1 MKNDR
6 ILLAHG
12 GGGLL
17 SNELVE
23 DIFLPIIGN
32 PILNK
37 LNDQGVFEVN
47 STRFAFSTDSYVI
60 NPIFFPGGDIG
71 ELAVYGTVNDVAV
84 GGAKPLYLSLGV
96 IIEEGFSME
105 DLKKIFTSIKK
116 AAGETGVQII
126 TGDTKVVNK
135 GAVDG
140 IFINTAGI
148 GVIEGNL
155 DISADKLK
163 PGNKVI
169 ISGYIGDHGISI
181 MAVREGLI
189 FDNPVQS
196 DSAPL
201 HKMVEYILESNARI
215 NAMRDPTRGGV
226 AASLNEFAGK
236 SGVGIVLD
244 ESKLPIREEVVEACE
259 ILGLD
264 PLYVANEGKLIVV
277 AEEEDAETVL
287 QAIQKDPRGKNASI
301 IGEVTEA
308 NKGRVMLKTR
318 MGTTRVVDMHTGEQ
332 LPRIC

>member
-1 MKNDR
+1 MKEDK

-23 DIFLPIIGN
+23 KTLLPIIGN

-84 GGAKPLYLSLGV
+84 GGAKPLYLSLGI
-96 IIEEGFSME
+96 IIEEGFPME
-105 DLKKIFTSIKK
+105 DFKRILTSIKK
-116 AAGETGVQII
+116 AAQAADVLII

-135 GAVDG
+135 GGVDG

-148 GVIEGNL
+148 GIIEGDT
-155 DISADKLK
+155 DISAENLK

-169 ISGYIGDHGISI
+169 ISGFIGDHGVSI

-189 FDNPVQS
+189 FDNPVQT

-201 HKMVEYILESNARI
+201 HKMVEYILNTKAKV

-226 AASLNEFAGK
+226 AASLVVTTDPNK
-236 SGVGIVLD
+236 S
-244 ESKLPIREEVVEACE
+244 
-259 ILGLD
+259 
-264 PLYVANEGKLIVV
+264 
-277 AEEEDAETVL
+277 
-287 QAIQKDPRGKNASI
+287 
-301 IGEVTEA
+301 
-308 NKGRVMLKTR
+308 
-318 MGTTRVVDMHTGEQ
+318 
-332 LPRIC
+332 

>member
-1 MKNDR
+1 MKPDR

-17 SNELVE
+17 SQQLME

-37 LNDQGVFEVN
+37 LNDQGVFEIN

-71 ELAVYGTVNDVAV
+71 ELAVYGTVNDIAM
-84 GGAKPLYLSLGV
+84 GGAKPLYLSLGM
-96 IIEEGFSME
+96 IIEEGFPMD
-105 DLKKIFTSIKK
+105 DLIRIMTSIKY
-116 AAGETGVQII
+116 AAEKTGVLII

-135 GAVDG
+135 GSVDK

-148 GVIEGNL
+148 GIIEGNL
-155 DISADKLK
+155 EISADRLK

-189 FDNPVQS
+189 FDTPVKS

-201 HKMVEYILESNARI
+201 NKMVEYILDTKAKI

-226 AASLNEFAGK
+226 AASLNEFA
-236 SGVGIVLD
+236 SNSNVGIRL
-244 ESKLPIREEVVEACE
+244 EEELLPIRNEVKEACD

-264 PLYVANEGKLIVV
+264 PLYVANEGKMIVV
-277 AEEEDAETVL
+277 VEPEDAAKVL
-287 QAIQKDPRGKNASI
+287 EAMKKDKIGKNACI
-301 IGEVTEA
+301 IGEVTEV
-308 NKGRVMLKTR
+308 NKGKVVMQNKI
-318 MGTTRVVDMHTGEQ
+318 GTTRVVDMHTGEQ